1 MQDHI
6 PADFR
11 DRTVCVLGL
20 GFVGLTLAAVMAS
33 VGFKIIGVEI
43 RAEVR
48 DHFAAGT
55 AHFYEPG
62 LTENLRRASQSGL
75 LEVHAEIPADC
86 PATVYIITVGTPL
99 GPNGRVNLESVTR
112 IAEQIAARLK
122 DGDLI
127 VLRSTVKI
135 GTTEQVVKPILER
148 AGKRFEIAFC
158 PERTIEGQAMA
169 ELRFLPQIVGAADR
183 ETASRAGQIFGFL
196 TPTVVRVSSIQTAE
210 MIKLID
216 NSRRDLMFGYA
227 NEVARMCD
235 ALGISAAEVIRSGR
249 FGYTRT
255 DIPMPG
261 PVGGP
266 CLSKDPHIL
275 AESLEYVGIRPEITL
290 AARAVNERQ
299 PDEIVR
305 FIRQLFSANGKF
317 PDKLRIALLGI
328 AFKGRPVTDDVRGT
342 MAIPVHAALNA
353 AFPAAEIVAH
363 DPVVDAASLR
373 SIGMTPVSGL
383 EAAFAGT
390 HIAIILNN
398 HPAYESLPIEAIT
411 EKMARP
417 AVIYDCWNNFIDK
430 PIQLP
435 AGTRYFAL
443 GSQRTPIEGLNS
455 TARNA

>member
-33 VGFKIIGVEI
+33 VGFKIVGVEI

-48 DHFAAGT
+48 DNFKAGT

-75 LEVHAEIPADC
+75 LEVHAEIPVDC
-86 PATVYIITVGTPL
+86 PASVYIITVGTPL
-99 GPNGRVNLESVTR
+99 GPNGRVNLENVTR

-135 GTTEQVVKPILER
+135 GTTEQVVKPILEK

-183 ETASRAGQIFGFL
+183 QTASRAGQIFGFL
-196 TPTVVRVSSIQTAE
+196 TPTVVRVSNVATAE

-266 CLSKDPHIL
+266 CLSKDPPIL

-290 AARAVNERQ
+290 AARKVNERQ
-299 PDEIVR
+299 PDEMVQ
-305 FIRQLFSANGKF
+305 FIRALFRADG
-317 PDKLRIALLGI
+317 PAKLRIALLGI
-328 AFKGRPVTDDVRGT
+328 AFKGRPVTDDVCGT
-342 MAIPVHAALNA
+342 MAIPVLTALNA
-353 AFPAAEIVAH
+353 AFPTAEIFAH
-363 DPVVDAASLR
+363 DPVVD
-373 SIGMTPVSGL
+373 
-383 EAAFAGT
+383 
-390 HIAIILNN
+390 
-398 HPAYESLPIEAIT
+398 
-411 EKMARP
+411 
-417 AVIYDCWNNFIDK
+417 
-430 PIQLP
+430 
-435 AGTRYFAL
+435 
-443 GSQRTPIEGLNS
+443 
-455 TARNA
+455 